1 MSHPSSPSTAGT
13 GPHVSLNAGDTPAV
27 EARGLSKEFGR
38 RRAVSGVDLVIRRG
52 ECLAL
57 FGPNGAGKTTLLRV
71 LAGLLKPSAGSVRIA
86 GNDIS
91 GGAAFRAST
100 GLLTHDTMLYGA
112 LSAQENVEF
121 AARLY
126 GVQDPAAAAAA
137 SLERMGVARRAGLP
151 VRQLS
156 RGMQQRVAIARATVH
171 SPSVLLLDE
180 PFTGL
185 DDAGAMAL
193 TAMLRAVR
201 SSRAALLLVTHN
213 VAEGLALAT
222 HAAVMRNGAFVRHDD
237 RASVD
242 AARYAAEYRELVSN
256 AS

>member
-1 MSHPSSPSTAGT
+1 MSHPSSPSTADT
-13 GPHVSLNAGDTPAV
+13 GERVLPKEGEPPAV
-27 EARGLSKEFGR
+27 EVRGLSKAFGR
-38 RRAVSGVDLVIRRG
+38 CRAVSGVDLVIRRG

-71 LAGLLKPSAGSVRIA
+71 LAGVLKPSAGSVRIA
-86 GNDIS
+86 GNDLS
-91 GGAAFRAST
+91 GEAASRAST

-126 GVQDPAAAAAA
+126 GVRDPAAAATAA
-137 SLERMGVARRAGLP
+137 LDRMGVVRRAGLP

-156 RGMQQRVAIARATVH
+156 RGMRQRVAIARATVH
-171 SPSVLLLDE
+171 SPCVLLLDE

-193 TAMLRAVR
+193 TEMLSAVR
-201 SSRAALLLVTHN
+201 SSKAALLLVTHN
-213 VAEGLALAT
+213 VSEGLALAT
-222 HAAVMRNGAFVRHDD
+222 HAAVMRHGAIFRHDA
-237 RASVD
+237 RAGLD
-242 AARYAAEYRELVSN
+242 ATRYAAEYRELLSN

>member
-13 GPHVSLNAGDTPAV
+13 GEHVSQKEGDTPAV
-27 EARGLSKEFGR
+27 EARGLSKAFGR
-38 RRAVSGVDLVIRRG
+38 CRAVSGVDLVIRRG

-86 GNDIS
+86 GNDLS
-91 GGAAFRAST
+91 GGAAGRAST

-126 GVQDPAAAAAA
+126 GVRDPAAAATAA
-137 SLERMGVARRAGLP
+137 LERMGVARRAGLP

-156 RGMQQRVAIARATVH
+156 RGMRQRVAIARATVH
-171 SPSVLLLDE
+171 SPCVLLLDE

-201 SSRAALLLVTHN
+201 SSKAALLLVTHN
-213 VAEGLALAT
+213 LAEGLALAT
-222 HAAVMRNGAFVRHDD
+222 HAAVMRHGEFVRHDA
-237 RASVD
+237 RASAD
-242 AARYAAEYRELVSN
+242 AARYAAEYRELLSN